1 MSMVINTNIQATR
14 THNVYNKNND
24 YMNQA
29 LTRVATG
36 MKINSAKDGA
46 ANWAISEKMRERIRA
61 NDQANQNVQ
70 NDTAL
75 LKTAQGG
82 IGNTIDILKTLK
94 ERAINAANDSNIN
107 TDRSAIGT
115 EVYQLLEQID
125 DNAAKV
131 KFNGR
136 TLLNGDTDKTVGQI
150 YGLSST
156 TETDT
161 TDATDATED
170 TSNVTEP
177 TAATM
182 NSATASSAVYHVALF
197 KDSST
202 AGTGEAAVGAT
213 KLTELFDKSGAGAT
227 SLGIK
232 AGDKITISWKEDD
245 VEQSKEIEVTADST
259 IADLAFTKG
268 ALKVTFDASAPSPLK
283 DQNNG
288 TVTDSSDANV
298 NGTANSLN
306 AVGDKGVAITDF
318 KVSVTYADEDND
330 NALTTRTAAQTALAF
345 TNDKSLA
352 VTPEG
357 SNAVFLIKGLY
368 SSTSAAT
375 TASKLSTLGL
385 ASGTAGF
392 NSAADTDTYKIKVGD
407 TELEFTGASKIQ
419 DVTDAFAKKGI
430 AVTLVTATGT
440 LKDAEGNNVTNADG
454 ENVQAAA
461 PSTGT
466 ANLYFVGK
474 NGEAVDKVTIAAYN
488 GTTARSVV
496 SEKLAT
502 PDQVQAVASSDTDT
516 DTDTTDTA
524 TAASTDLTFHVGGEA
539 GFNLDISISK
549 MTTESLFGVKSEEFA
564 KMFLSKDALTKG
576 DGTNGVVAMID
587 NAIQNALNEQTK
599 LGAIESRLGYT
610 SDNITTMN
618 ENLEAADSAYRDSDI
633 AKEMTKYMKY
643 SVLAQASQY
652 MLAQTSQNAFS
663 VLNLL
668 QA

>member
-14 THNVYNKNND
+14 THNVYSKNND

-156 TETDT
+156 TETEET
-161 TDATDATED
+161 AAI
-170 TSNVTEP
+170 VEP
-177 TAATM
+177 TPATINAPKGSNAVYNFSIADLKDKTGAAVDTNTKLTDIVDDDGNAM
-182 NSATASSAVYHVALF
+182 FEEGDVIKFSWEEDGTANQKSYEVTSATTFGTLASALTSDVENFAYVAGFDGSSGAVDVTF
-197 KDSST
+197 SST
-202 AGTGEAAVGAT
+202 AT
-213 KLTELFDKSGAGAT
+213 DK
-227 SLGIK
+227 
-232 AGDKITISWKEDD
+232 
-245 VEQSKEIEVTADST
+245 
-259 IADLAFTKG
+259 
-268 ALKVTFDASAPSPLK
+268 
-283 DQNNG
+283 
-288 TVTDSSDANV
+288 VTDSGGQDLTTTE
-298 NGTANSLN
+298 NGIFI
-306 AVGDKGVAITDF
+306 VGKEEVAITNLA
-318 KVSVTYADEDND
+318 VAVTYDND
-330 NALTTRTAAQTALAF
+330 GVTTTRTAAQEALAF
-345 TNDKSLA
+345 TGVQQATAPTTGSHTVFGITDINGGSAITPITEDTLLTS
-352 VTPEG
+352 VTD
-357 SNAVFLIKGLY
+357 SNNN
-368 SSTSAAT
+368 
-375 TASKLSTLGL
+375 TLGTNNK
-385 ASGTAGF
+385 SF
-392 NSAADTDTYKIKVGD
+392 SVSFGD
-407 TELEFTGASKIQ
+407 TELVNIASVSNNATTGTKLS
-419 DVTDAFAKKGI
+419 DV
-430 AVTLVTATGT
+430 VTAFNTAATTNNLDIRMVVVEGGEE
-440 LKDAEGNNVTNADG
+440 LKDADGNNVTQNTLDG
-454 ENVQAAA
+454 AQNIKAPTNGGIYFVNKAGEDVSDKITITSGATTIGGDTTYEVGKIQKAAE
-461 PSTGT
+461 SSEEETTGT
-466 ANLYFVGK
+466 
-474 NGEAVDKVTIAAYN
+474 
-488 GTTARSVV
+488 S
-496 SEKLAT
+496 
-502 PDQVQAVASSDTDT
+502 
-516 DTDTTDTA
+516 